1 MKYFDERQ
9 RESKESGEDDK
20 KSASDL
26 KIIDAL
32 NREAEKLPVSSWHVE
47 NMKRSVH
54 NRIQEGKRMKRYS
67 IKKIIVAAAVVCAL
81 GSITAVAAGRI
92 VGIGSHSSW
101 KEAFYDH
108 AKVDEME
115 QKLGYTLKAPKSFSN
130 GFAFSSGVPKHQTA
144 KDENGNVL
152 KRSEGV
158 SITYKKKGTA
168 EMALDI
174 EKADFVNSTAVPDQK
189 FTYNG
194 ITLNYSLDNY
204 RFVPPDYQVS
214 DEEQA
219 AMDSGKLYLSYGS
232 DKVENSVVQNIYWED
247 EGAVY
252 TLLAFDST
260 LGPDDFYEMACE
272 VIDVR

>member
-1 MKYFDERQ
+1 
-9 RESKESGEDDK
+9 
-20 KSASDL
+20 
-26 KIIDAL
+26 
-32 NREAEKLPVSSWHVE
+32 
-47 NMKRSVH
+47 
-54 NRIQEGKRMKRYS
+54 
-67 IKKIIVAAAVVCAL
+67 
-81 GSITAVAAGRI
+81 
-92 VGIGSHSSW
+92 
-101 KEAFYDH
+101 
-108 AKVDEME
+108 
-115 QKLGYTLKAPKSFSN
+115 
-130 GFAFSSGVPKHQTA
+130 
-144 KDENGNVL
+144 
-152 KRSEGV
+152 
-158 SITYKKKGTA
+158 
-168 EMALDI
+168 MALDI